1 MMATTNTF
9 KTNSAYVSNGVTRL
23 NDDVLSSDPIGVI
36 QTKHAVARIKQ
47 RGIKNAWIN
56 LVLEYG
62 EESFQSNHKSIS
74 VSLNKNGIEQIKQ
87 IYGNTY
93 NLSKLRRLY
102 LVLTHD
108 YVLITCAYR

>member
-1 MMATTNTF
+1 MTTTDTLKTNT
-9 KTNSAYVSNGVTRL
+9 AYVSNGVTRL
-23 NDDVLSSDPIGVI
+23 NDDVLSSDPIGVT
-36 QTKHAVARIKQ
+36 QTKHAIARIKQ

-74 VSLNKNGIEQIKQ
+74 VSLNKNGIKQIKR
-87 IYGNTY
+87 IYGNTF